1 MSEQTSAAQPAPR
14 KRPEV
19 IRPHLIGP
27 AFWTV
32 TGIISLLVNLILV
45 AVLIGLGS
53 QIFALK
59 SVVSDQL
66 LQGLY
71 QNFQKMDQAH
81 IRSTIPV
88 RDQTVRANFN
98 LHIETPTTV
107 VLSQDTLL
115 QNATV
120 VQLNT
125 GGLTI
130 YNAPAEI
137 LLPAGTQLPILL
149 NLDVPV
155 DQEIPVNL
163 DVSVDIPLSETDLHE
178 PFAGLQ
184 AVLTPYI
191 QLLEGTPDTW
201 DQAICGPEPSAFCI
215 WFFSD

>member
-1 MSEQTSAAQPAPR
+1 
-14 KRPEV
+14 
-19 IRPHLIGP
+19 
-27 AFWTV
+27 
-32 TGIISLLVNLILV
+32 
-45 AVLIGLGS
+45 
-53 QIFALK
+53 
-59 SVVSDQL
+59 
-66 LQGLY
+66 
-71 QNFQKMDQAH
+71 
-81 IRSTIPV
+81 
-88 RDQTVRANFN
+88 
-98 LHIETPTTV
+98 
-107 VLSQDTLL
+107 
-115 QNATV
+115 V

-215 WFFSD
+215 CSSAINREGFDRDV